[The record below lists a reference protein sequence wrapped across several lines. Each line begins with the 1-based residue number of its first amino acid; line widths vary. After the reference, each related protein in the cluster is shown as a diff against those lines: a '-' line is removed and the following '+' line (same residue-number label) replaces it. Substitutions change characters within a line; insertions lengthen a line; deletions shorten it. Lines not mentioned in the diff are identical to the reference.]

1 MMNPEQVFI
10 AVFLASLLGFGGLGS
25 LPVLRGQLSSAG
37 VAPDQLI
44 LPAVAVGNIS
54 PGPNGL
60 YLVVVGYLVDGL
72 LGATV
77 AVIAVVLPPMLVLLL
92 DRLRAR
98 LIHLRRFRSALA
110 SLGLGVVALLAV
122 TAGQL
127 VVHADATW
135 LGAIFTVV
143 GLAALLLRVPP
154 VVAVAAAI
162 AVGFIVR

>member
-1 MMNPEQVFI
+1 MSPDQVFV
-10 AVFLASLLGFGGLGS
+10 AVFLASLVGFGGLGS
-25 LPVLRGQLSSAG
+25 LPVLRSQLSSAG

-60 YLVVVGYLVDGL
+60 YLVVVGYLVDGIV
-72 LGATV
+72 GAML
-77 AVIAVVLPPMLVLLL
+77 AVVAVVLPPMLVLLL

-110 SLGLGVVALLAV
+110 SLGFGVVALLAV
-122 TAGQL
+122 TAAQL
-127 VVHADATW
+127 VVHADTTW
-135 LGAIFTVV
+135 LGAIFSAV

-154 VVAVAAAI
+154 LIAVAAAI